1 MQNTNQIELAQY
13 VRSKAGRDRDRIFL
27 IFEIIDENYVYIV
40 DGDLRR
46 LENPKK
52 KKIKHLE
59 KIKRVSERLKNSIEQ
74 GQKINNAFVRKE
86 IEQIRPSG
94 LQTHGREMS

>member
-1 MQNTNQIELAQY
+1 MVNTNQIELAQY

-27 IFEIIDENYVYIV
+27 IVDIVDDEYVNIV

-59 KIKRVSERLKNSIEQ
+59 KINRVSERLKDSLKNGI
-74 GQKINNAFVRKE
+74 KINNAFVRKE
-86 IEQIRPSG
+86 IEKFRPSE
-94 LQTHGREMS
+94 L

>member
-1 MQNTNQIELAQY
+1 MQNTNQLEIAQY

-27 IFEIIDENYVYIV
+27 VLDIIDDNHVKII
-40 DGDLRR
+40 DGDLRK

-59 KIKRVSERLKNSIEQ
+59 KIKRVSERLKNALETNV
-74 GQKINNAFVRKE
+74 KINNSFIRKE
-86 IEQIRPSG
+86 VENFRPSG
-94 LQTHGREMS
+94 LQNS

>member
-1 MQNTNQIELAQY
+1 MHTTNQVEIAQY
-13 VRSKAGRDRDRIFL
+13 VRSKAGRDIDRVFL
-27 IFEIIDENYVYIV
+27 ILDIIDDDYVSIV

-59 KIKRVSERLKNSIEQ
+59 KINRVSERLKVSIEK
-74 GQKINNAFVRKE
+74 GIKYNNAFIRKE
-86 IEQIRPSG
+86 IEKFRPSE
-94 LQTHGREMS
+94 L